1 MADLAQLK
9 EAVENGKRAQAE
21 ALTRAAVEAGV
32 PPIEILEKGL
42 VAAMSSVGEK
52 FKKGEAFVPE
62 LLIAAK
68 SMKAA
73 MEIIRAKLVAAD
85 YKPLGKVVIGTV
97 RGDLH
102 DIGKNLVKMMLEGA
116 GFEVVDLGVDVGPE
130 KFVEAVRQH
139 SPQIVAMSALL
150 TTTMLSMPDT
160 VKALKDAGL
169 RDKVKVIIGGAPITD
184 SFAAEISADGYRP
197 DASTAVDLAKELV
210 GK

>member
-32 PPIEILEKGL
+32 APVEILEKGL

-130 KFVEAVRQH
+130 KFVEAVKQH
-139 SPQIVAMSALL
+139 NPQIVAMSALL

-169 RDKVKVIIGGAPITD
+169 REKVKVIIGGAPITD
-184 SFAAEISADGYRP
+184 GFAKEISADGYRP